1 MAGSCV
7 RTTISAP
14 RAATLS
20 AVRNTF
26 AGRPRARN
34 GSRRVDAAVADE
46 RERIAGELHDVLA
59 HALSAIVVQA
69 GAARRADPSQALAA
83 LGAVERTGRD
93 ALAEL
98 RRLVG
103 VLRPEHDEVSLTPQ
117 PGLERI
123 PSLVRSAQLAGLEVD
138 LRVEGTA
145 RPLPAGVDLAAYRVV
160 ELALGSAVD
169 AGGAA
174 RADVRVS
181 YANDAVTVEV
191 RDDGRRT
198 VHLPTGLRERVCLHG
213 GELQTGLRSGGGHGV
228 RARIP
233 LGAVA

>member
-1 MAGSCV
+1 V
-7 RTTISAP
+7 
-14 RAATLS
+14 
-20 AVRNTF
+20 NNF
-26 AGRPRARN
+26 AGRLRARD
-34 GSRRVDAAVADE
+34 GARRADALVADE
-46 RERIAGELHDVLA
+46 RDRIAGEVHDVLA

-69 GAARRADPSQALAA
+69 GAARRADPSEALAA

-98 RRLVG
+98 RRLLG
-103 VLRPEHDEVSLTPQ
+103 VLRPEDGELPLTPQ

-123 PSLVRSAQLAGLEVD
+123 PSLVRRARHAGLEVH
-138 LRVEGTA
+138 LRVEGRE

-169 AGGAA
+169 GAGAA

-181 YANDAVTVEV
+181 YADDAVVVEV

-198 VHLPTGLRERVCLHG
+198 VRPLAGLRERVCLHG
-213 GELQTGLRSGGGHGV
+213 GELQSGMRSGGGHSV

-233 LGAVA
+233 LRAVA